1 MYGTCR
7 QANLLY
13 MDPTGIASAFPV
25 VSVHVSEFGAEVF
38 RVFYLQ
44 NCSRGIESPSIDVI
58 LRLCSDKTPSQ
69 QMMHAYFLYRPPLV
83 WHIHPGARCWCR
95 EFVGTCIFKS
105 VVGPT
110 CVLRSNMKG
119 ADSQLCSTSVNVW
132 YQQKGCLRLLMF
144 LTCWTFI

>member
-69 QMMHAYFLYRPPLV
+69 QMMHAYFLYRPQGCDTSTLV
-83 WHIHPGARCWCR
+83 L
-95 EFVGTCIFKS
+95 
-105 VVGPT
+105 VVGVVNSWVPAFSNPSLAL

-132 YQQKGCLRLLMF
+132 YQPKGCLRLLMS